1 MIKNWIAAGAAMTG
15 LVCTGA
21 AARPLLT
28 IAGDTTGAAAQTLL
42 TIDGDTTG
50 APTFNRATTE
60 EEFGDFVALSG
71 FGTAVP
77 FVTIRFVVTAGGT
90 VRLETVAPSA
100 YDTTL
105 FLYSDFDPSD
115 PLANGID
122 ADGDSGGKKT
132 WLSLI
137 NTVLVPGE
145 YVAVVTGFG
154 NKSFGIFRLEIDGPV
169 FLGTLE
175 EVLAGDA
182 GIMATEIAA
191 MVTAAQT
198 QGLRQIVRANS
209 RARLAASGGS
219 MVMSSNG
226 LSTANFSVWAEIG
239 GGRLNAEFG
248 DDLEV
253 SSFFGQAG
261 VEVGLSDSF
270 AVGMSVGGALTSAE
284 TSMAGLDGDALFVQP
299 YLAFSADGLTAIA
312 SFVFTHTEY
321 DDSTDN
327 IDDGERFAGS
337 LFLGYDVA
345 LDGQTMATPFGYVA
359 GGVEQF
365 DTSSGSEEADFLIG
379 RVGLEL
385 SQSFDL
391 LKTGTMHAFVSV
403 AAEYVSTGEPEL
415 GAPALLA
422 GYDDDRLGGRV
433 EIGFDF
439 TVAGTNT
446 QIFAAANGAGL
457 FTDAESFGGRVGLRI
472 PF

>member
-15 LVCTGA
+15 LVW
-21 AARPLLT
+21 
-28 IAGDTTGAAAQTLL
+28 TGAAAQTLL

-50 APTFNRATTE
+50 APTFNRASA
-60 EEFGDFVALSG
+60 EFDGDDFNILSSE
-71 FGTAVP
+71 GTDVNYQAI
-77 FVTIRFVVTAGGT
+77 TFVVTPGGD
-90 VRLETVAPSA
+90 VRLETIVGPTAF
-100 YDTTL
+100 DTVL
-105 FLYSDFDPSD
+105 FLYSDFDPAN

-122 ADGDSGGKKT
+122 ADDDGGDADCGEYSC
-132 WLSLI
+132 SLI
-137 NTVLVPGE
+137 NQTLAPGE
-145 YVAVVTGFG
+145 YVAVVTGYEDEDY
-154 NKSFGIFRLEIDGPV
+154 GIFRLEIDGPV

-209 RARLAASGGS
+209 RARQAASGSS

-239 GGRLNAEFG
+239 GGRLNAGFG

-284 TSMAGLDGDALFVQP
+284 TSMADLDGDALFVQP

-321 DDSTDN
+321 DDQFDN

-385 SQSFDL
+385 SRSLDL
-391 LKTGTMHAFVSV
+391 LNTGTMHTFVSV

-415 GAPALLA
+415 GAPAFLA

-433 EIGFDF
+433 EVGFDF
-439 TVAGTNT
+439 TMAGTNT
-446 QIFAAANGAGL
+446 QIFVAANGAGL

>member
-21 AARPLLT
+21 AA
-28 IAGDTTGAAAQTLL
+28 QTLL

-50 APTFNRATTE
+50 GPTFNRADTDFE
-60 EEFGDFVALSG
+60 ESDWSSDVNYQAI
-71 FGTAVP
+71 T
-77 FVTIRFVVTAGGT
+77 FVVTPGGD
-90 VRLETVAPSA
+90 VRLETIVGPTAF
-100 YDTTL
+100 DTVL
-105 FLYSDFDPSD
+105 FLYSDFDPAN
-115 PLANGID
+115 PLVNGID
-122 ADGDSGGKKT
+122 VNDDGGG
-132 WLSLI
+132 WSCGGIHSCSLI
-137 NTVLVPGE
+137 NQTLAPGE
-145 YVAVVTGFG
+145 YVAVVTGYEDG
-154 NKSFGIFRLEIDGPV
+154 DYGIFRLEIDGPV
-169 FLGTLE
+169 FLGAIE
-175 EVLAGDA
+175 EDPVGDA

-209 RARLAASGGS
+209 RARQAASGSS

-345 LDGQTMATPFGYVA
+345 LDGETMATPFGYVA

-385 SQSFDL
+385 SRSLDL
-391 LKTGTMHAFVSV
+391 LNTGTMHTFVSV

-433 EIGFDF
+433 EVGFDF

-446 QIFAAANGAGL
+446 QIFVAANGAGL

>member
-28 IAGDTTGAAAQTLL
+28 IAGDTTGA
-42 TIDGDTTG
+42 
-50 APTFNRATTE
+50 PTFNRATTGTFE
-60 EEFGDFVALSG
+60 PGDFVALSG
-71 FGTAVP
+71 IGTAVP

-100 YDTTL
+100 FNTTL

-122 ADGDSGGKKT
+122 ADNDDDSNGKKT
-132 WLSLI
+132 RLSRI
-137 NTVLVPGE
+137 NTVLTPGE
-145 YVAVVTGFG
+145 YVAVVTGFD

-209 RARLAASGGS
+209 RARQAASGGS

-299 YLAFSADGLTAIA
+299 YLAFSADGLTAIV

>member
-1 MIKNWIAAGAAMTG
+1 MIKNWIAAGAALTG
-15 LVCTGA
+15 LVW
-21 AARPLLT
+21 
-28 IAGDTTGAAAQTLL
+28 TGAAAQTLL

-50 APTFNRATTE
+50 EPTFDRADPDFTE
-60 EEFGDFVALSG
+60 LSWS
-71 FGTAVP
+71 
-77 FVTIRFVVTAGGT
+77 VTDVNYQAIAFVVTPGGD
-90 VRLETVAPSA
+90 VRLETIVGPTAF
-100 YDTTL
+100 DTVL
-105 FLYSDFDPSD
+105 FLYSDFDPAN

-122 ADGDSGGKKT
+122 ADDDGGDSVCGEYSC
-132 WLSLI
+132 SLI
-137 NTVLVPGE
+137 NQTLAPGE
-145 YVAVVTGFG
+145 YVAVVTGYEG
-154 NKSFGIFRLEIDGPV
+154 EDYGIFRLEIDGPV
-169 FLGTLE
+169 FLGT
-175 EVLAGDA
+175 LAGDA

-209 RARLAASGGS
+209 RARQAASGSS

-248 DDLEV
+248 DNLEV

-385 SQSFDL
+385 SRSLDL
-391 LKTGTMHAFVSV
+391 LNTGTIHTFVSV

-415 GAPALLA
+415 GAPVLLA

-433 EIGFDF
+433 EVGFDF
-439 TVAGTNT
+439 TMAGTNT
-446 QIFAAANGAGL
+446 QIFVAANGAGL